1 MSFSIGHEKGV
12 NIVEEYDRENLY
24 CMFLKCYHHLP
35 LVEKFEVGCAKQVV
49 DEDCNLN
56 IFLMD
61 Y

>member
-1 MSFSIGHEKGV
+1 V
-12 NIVEEYDRENLY
+12 NIVEEYDRRY
-24 CMFLKCYHHLP
+24 IYFMFLKCYHHLY